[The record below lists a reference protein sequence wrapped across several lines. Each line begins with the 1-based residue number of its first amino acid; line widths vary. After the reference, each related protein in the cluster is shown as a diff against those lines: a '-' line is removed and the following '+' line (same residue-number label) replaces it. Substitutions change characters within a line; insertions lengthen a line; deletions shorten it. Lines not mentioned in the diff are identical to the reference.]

1 MYMYISPLSLN
12 FALSPCHKSR
22 VYKFHFHQV
31 RNLLSP
37 VGELHHEVEH
47 REKHQEVEEGVAVGH
62 SLFLI
67 IDMRHPPF
75 PLLFPVVVSTGRVVL
90 TLPWKTIT
98 AQQRALSPRQQARQ
112 GQSKEGG
119 REGRR
124 KRYYGLAKLTKINI
138 VTKQRLLNVT
148 KRRTDGRTPTE
159 WEPEREDSCHTH
171 GMLGK
176 DGAGLPHSP
185 PYCPL

>member
-1 MYMYISPLSLN
+1 M
-12 FALSPCHKSR
+12 
-22 VYKFHFHQV
+22 
-31 RNLLSP
+31 
-37 VGELHHEVEH
+37 
-47 REKHQEVEEGVAVGH
+47 EEGVAVGH
-62 SLFLI
+62 SLLLI

-75 PLLFPVVVSTGRVVL
+75 PLLFPVFVSTGRVVL

-119 REGRR
+119 KEEKVLWIG
-124 KRYYGLAKLTKINI
+124 KTYEDKHCHEAETAECDEETN
-138 VTKQRLLNVT
+138 
-148 KRRTDGRTPTE
+148 GRTPTE